1 MLLTGMSATDS
12 YLQFITV
19 LVLFVFVLG
28 ITYVTTRWIANYQKE
43 KTAGG
48 NLEVIET
55 MRITNNKYVQIVRA
69 GNKYLAIAVG
79 KDEIH
84 MLSELSEDELIFM
97 SSEAGSGM
105 DFGSIL
111 DKFKRL
117 SRKDDD

>member
-28 ITYVTTRWIANYQKE
+28 ITYVTTRWIANYQKG
-43 KTAGG
+43 KNAGG

-55 MRITNNKYVQIVRA
+55 MRITNNKYIQIVRA
-69 GNKYLAIAVG
+69 GDKYLAIAVG

-84 MLSELSEDELIFM
+84 MLTELSEEELLLTDV
-97 SSEAGSGM
+97 SAGNNM

>member
-12 YLQFITV
+12 YLQFLTV
-19 LVLFVFVLG
+19 LVLFVVVLG
-28 ITYVTTRWIANYQKE
+28 ITYVTTRWIANYQKG
-43 KTAGG
+43 KAAGG
-48 NLEVIET
+48 NLEVVET
-55 MRITNNKYVQIVRA
+55 MRITSNKYVQIVRV

-84 MLSELSEDELIFM
+84 MLAELSEDELM
-97 SSEAGSGM
+97 LTDTGAGSNV

-117 SRKDDD
+117 SRKDND

>member
-28 ITYVTTRWIANYQKE
+28 ITYVTTKWIANYQKG
-43 KTAGG
+43 KNAGG

-69 GNKYLAIAVG
+69 GNKYLVIAVG

-84 MLSELSEDELIFM
+84 MLAELPEEELMFTDTN
-97 SSEAGSGM
+97 AGSNM

-117 SRKDDD
+117 SRKDED

>member
-28 ITYVTTRWIANYQKE
+28 ITYVTTRWIANYQKG
-43 KTAGG
+43 KNAGG

-55 MRITNNKYVQIVRA
+55 MRITNNKYIQIVRA
-69 GNKYLAIAVG
+69 GDKYLAIAVG

-84 MLSELSEDELIFM
+84 MLAELPEEELMFTDTNV
-97 SSEAGSGM
+97 SSNM

>member
-28 ITYVTTRWIANYQKE
+28 ITYVTTKWIANYQKG
-43 KTAGG
+43 KNAGG
-48 NLEVIET
+48 NLEVMET

-69 GNKYLAIAVG
+69 GNKYLVIAVG

-84 MLSELSEDELIFM
+84 MLAELPEEELMFTDTDAA
-97 SSEAGSGM
+97 SNM

>member
-28 ITYVTTRWIANYQKE
+28 ITYVTTKWIANYQKG
-43 KTAGG
+43 KNAGS

-55 MRITNNKYVQIVRA
+55 MRITNNKYIQIVRA
-69 GNKYLAIAVG
+69 GNKYLVIAVG

-84 MLSELSEDELIFM
+84 MLAELPEEELMFTDTN
-97 SSEAGSGM
+97 AGSNM

-117 SRKDDD
+117 SRKDED

>member
-28 ITYVTTRWIANYQKE
+28 ITYVTTKWIANYQKG
-43 KTAGG
+43 KNAGS

-55 MRITNNKYVQIVRA
+55 MRITNNKYIQIVRA
-69 GNKYLAIAVG
+69 GNKYLVIAVG

-84 MLSELSEDELIFM
+84 MLAEFPEEELMFTDTN
-97 SSEAGSGM
+97 AGSNM

-117 SRKDDD
+117 SRKDED

>member
-1 MLLTGMSATDS
+1 MLLTGMSVTDS

-28 ITYVTTRWIANYQKE
+28 ITYVTTRWIANYQKG
-43 KTAGG
+43 KNAGG

-69 GNKYLAIAVG
+69 GNKYLVIAVG

-84 MLSELSEDELIFM
+84 MLAELPEEELIFTDTNAD
-97 SSEAGSGM
+97 SNM